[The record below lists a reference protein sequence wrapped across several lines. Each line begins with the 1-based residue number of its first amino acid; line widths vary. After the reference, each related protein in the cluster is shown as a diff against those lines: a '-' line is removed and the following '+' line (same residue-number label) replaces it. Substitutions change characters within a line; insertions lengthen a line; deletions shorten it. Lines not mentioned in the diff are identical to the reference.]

1 MGLPYKC
8 HILKNNSLLIRNK
21 KLSELDRLFD
31 SKFSFNKKFGQNF
44 IFDGNL
50 LRAIVADTKIDKDF
64 TVLEIGTGAG
74 TLTKEIATVAK
85 KVITL
90 EVDKNLKDYLNQTFS
105 EFSNIELIFQ
115 DVMKVDLKELESK
128 LGGKYVIVAN
138 LPYYI
143 TTPVIFK
150 FIEGATNLQAMYVMV
165 QLEVANRICAK
176 PGTVDYGSI
185 TPIIDRI
192 ANAYII
198 RRVNR
203 KMFVPSPKVDSA
215 VVGIVFDEN
224 KYKIAN
230 KQLFSKVIKSVFAMR
245 RKTLENNL
253 KSTFA
258 FTAQQIDE
266 IFKACE
272 LEKGIR
278 GEKLTT
284 EQFVKLTNIIASMI

>member
-1 MGLPYKC
+1 M
-8 HILKNNSLLIRNK
+8 
-21 KLSELDRLFD
+21 SELEKLFHT
-31 SKFSFNKKFGQNF
+31 KFSFNKKFGQNF

-50 LRAIVADTKIDKDF
+50 LRAIVADTKIDNSS

-85 KVITL
+85 KVVTL
-90 EVDKNLKDYLNQTFS
+90 EIDNSLKDYLQQAFKDNA
-105 EFSNIELIFQ
+105 NIECIFQ
-115 DVMKVDLKELESK
+115 DVMKADLKKLEKK
-128 LGGKYVIVAN
+128 LGDKYVIIAN

-150 FIEGATNLQAMYVMV
+150 FIENATNLQAMYVMV
-165 QLEVANRICAK
+165 QLEVANRICANA
-176 PGTVDYGSI
+176 GTADYGAI
-185 TPIIDRI
+185 TPAIDSI
-192 ANAYII
+192 ANARII

-215 VVGIVFDEN
+215 VVEIVFNEN
-224 KYKIAN
+224 K
-230 KQLFSKVIKSVFAMR
+230 FDIKDKNLLSNLIKCAFAMR

-253 KSTFA
+253 KASFA
-258 FTAQQIDE
+258 LTTQQIDE
-266 IFKACE
+266 LFNKCG

-284 EQFVKLTNIIASMI
+284 KQFVTLSNYLHEMLNK